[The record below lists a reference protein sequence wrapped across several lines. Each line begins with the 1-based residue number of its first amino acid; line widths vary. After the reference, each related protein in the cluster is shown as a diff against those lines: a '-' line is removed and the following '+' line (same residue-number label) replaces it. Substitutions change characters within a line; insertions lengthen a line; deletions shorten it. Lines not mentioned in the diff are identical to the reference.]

1 MRRIIKKT
9 DIPFIKYSKT
19 AITISLVIIA
29 IGLISLIFRGL
40 NFGIDFTGGTLIQ
53 VKFEQPRTI
62 EDIRN
67 DLATINLENSIIQKS
82 GENEYIIR
90 VPQDLSSANLVDVI
104 KSTLEISDQNIL
116 RQEQVGPKIGK
127 ELQRAALLAIFFS
140 LIVMGIYIAIRFK
153 FQYSIGVILSLL
165 HDVLITLTVFTI
177 FQLEVSL
184 STIAAFL
191 TIIGYSLNDTIV
203 VFDRVRENLK
213 LHRNET
219 YERIMDISINET
231 LSRTIITDMTTLFVV
246 LCLLLVPGEVRI
258 FAIAMTIGSIA
269 GTYSTIYI
277 AGPLVVFWS
286 RRFKR
291 STK

>member
-1 MRRIIKKT
+1 
-9 DIPFIKYSKT
+9 
-19 AITISLVIIA
+19 
-29 IGLISLIFRGL
+29 
-40 NFGIDFTGGTLIQ
+40 
-53 VKFEQPRTI
+53 
-62 EDIRN
+62 
-67 DLATINLENSIIQKS
+67 
-82 GENEYIIR
+82 
-90 VPQDLSSANLVDVI
+90 
-104 KSTLEISDQNIL
+104 
-116 RQEQVGPKIGK
+116 
-127 ELQRAALLAIFFS
+127 
-140 LIVMGIYIAIRFK
+140 
-153 FQYSIGVILSLL
+153 VILSLL

>member
-104 KSTLEISDQNIL
+104 KSTLGISDQNIL

-127 ELQRAALLAIFFS
+127 ELQGAALLAIFFS

-231 LSRTIITDMTTLFVV
+231 LSRTIITDMTTFFAV

-258 FAIAMTIGSIA
+258 FAISMTIGSIA

>member
-9 DIPFIKYSKT
+9 DIPFIEYSKT

>member
-1 MRRIIKKT
+1 MRRIIKET

-19 AITISLVIIA
+19 AIAISLVIIV
-29 IGLISLIFRGL
+29 IGLIFLIFRGL

-53 VKFEQPRTI
+53 VKFDQPRTV
-62 EDIRN
+62 EDIR
-67 DLATINLENSIIQKS
+67 DALATINLENSIIQKS
-82 GENEYIIR
+82 GENEFIIR
-90 VPQDLSSANLVDVI
+90 VPQDTSSTNLVDVI
-104 KSTLEISDQNIL
+104 KSTLGVSDQDIL

-127 ELQRAALLAIFFS
+127 ELRRAALMAIFFS
-140 LIVMGIYIAIRFK
+140 LIAMGIYIAIRFK

-165 HDVLITLTVFTI
+165 HDVLITLTVFTV

-191 TIIGYSLNDTIV
+191 TIIGFSLNDTIV

-213 LHRNET
+213 LRRNET

-231 LSRTIITDMTTLFVV
+231 LSRTIITNMTTFFAV

-258 FAIAMTIGSIA
+258 FAIAMTVGSIA

-277 AGPLVVFWS
+277 AGPVVVFWA

-291 STK
+291 SAK